1 MINFNH
7 TNHTRFLRE
16 TSLSRKKARHTANQ
30 IAQHQSTTEF
40 TVSYLLLSTVIV
52 YNEEKK
58 TIERKRLRLRRYTNQ
73 LARKK

>member
-40 TVSYLLLSTVIV
+40 TVLEAYLLLS
-52 YNEEKK
+52 YN
-58 TIERKRLRLRRYTNQ
+58 TQR
-73 LARKK
+73 RKKNNREETVTSTSLH